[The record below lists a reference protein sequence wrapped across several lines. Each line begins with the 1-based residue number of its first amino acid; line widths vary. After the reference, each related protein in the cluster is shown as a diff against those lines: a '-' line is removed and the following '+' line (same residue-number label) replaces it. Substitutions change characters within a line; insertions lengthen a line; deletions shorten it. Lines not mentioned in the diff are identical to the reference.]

1 MPINEIDIVQTP
13 SGQLITEIELQ
24 QGLPGP
30 PNTLAIGS
38 VTAGNAP
45 SATITGSAP
54 QQTLNLVLQRGPG
67 RYTFSLSGGDLLA
80 HYDDDIPPSLTIN
93 GDGDLILDLN

>member
-38 VTAGNAP
+38 VTSGNAP
-45 SATITGSAP
+45 
-54 QQTLNLVLQRGPG
+54 
-67 RYTFSLSGGDLLA
+67 
-80 HYDDDIPPSLTIN
+80 
-93 GDGDLILDLN
+93 

>member
-13 SGQLITEIELQ
+13 SGQLVTEIELQ

-67 RYTFSLSGGDLLA
+67 RYTFSLSDADLLV
-80 HYDDDIPPSLTIN
+80 HYDDDIPPSLSIN
-93 GDGDLILDLN
+93 TSGDLILDLN

>member
-13 SGQLITEIELQ
+13 SGQLVTEIELQ

-30 PNTLAIGS
+30 PNTLTIGS

-67 RYTFSLSGGDLLA
+67 RYTFSLNSGDLLA
-80 HYDDDIPPSLTIN
+80 HYEDDTPPTLAIDAN
-93 GDGDLILDLN
+93 GDLILDLN

>member
-1 MPINEIDIVQTP
+1 MPINEIDIEKLP
-13 SGQLITEIELQ
+13 SGQLVTEVEVL

-38 VTAGNAP
+38 VSSGPTP

-54 QQTLNLVLQRGPG
+54 SQVLNLVLQRGPG
-67 RYTFSLSGGDLLA
+67 RYTFSLSSGDLLV